1 MKYELGFASRLGD
14 RASNQDRCIARER
27 KSAVLLVLADGMGGH
42 AGGDLAA
49 QILVD
54 EYSRRFEA
62 EHLPLADPARFLRAT
77 LERAH
82 GAILEAGQ
90 AQHPPIQPRTTA
102 VACLIQN
109 GRTYWLHVGDSRLY
123 LLRSGRMVT
132 RTKDHTFV
140 EDMHQQ
146 GMLTAEEIAHHPM
159 RNYVTR
165 CVGGSLESPLPTV
178 GTPVDLQPDDLLL
191 LCSDGFWS
199 ALPQNR
205 IEQLIQDANLEEGLD
220 TLAEAAQ
227 RASYPHSDNITAVAL
242 RWRSDKNASKDPTGR
257 AAGHPQRQPPDP
269 LTSAIAEIHRAIRKY
284 GTEMQD

>member
-1 MKYELGFASRLGD
+1 MHYELGFASRLGD
-14 RASNQDRCIARER
+14 RTSNQDRCIARER

-49 QILVD
+49 QRLVD
-54 EYSRRFEA
+54 EYGRRFEA
-62 EHLPLADPARFLRAT
+62 SHLPLPDPEAFLRST

-82 GAILEAGQ
+82 GSILEAGQ

-102 VACLIQN
+102 VACLIQH
-109 GRTYWLHVGDSRLY
+109 GQAHWLHVGDSRLY
-123 LLRSGRMVT
+123 LLRDGHVLT

-146 GMLTAEEIAHHPM
+146 GMLTSEEIARHPM

-165 CVGGSLESPLPTV
+165 CVGGTLESPLPTMGAPV
-178 GTPVDLQPDDLLL
+178 GLQPNDLLV

-205 IEQLIQDANLEEGLD
+205 IEELADDADLTVGLD
-220 TLAEAAQ
+220 TLSEAAQ

-242 RWRSDKNASKDPTGR
+242 RWRDSRDDTRTP
-257 AAGHPQRQPPDP
+257 AARNGAAPGRQPPDR

>member
-1 MKYELGFASRLGD
+1 MKYKLALTTRLGD
-14 RASNQDRCIARER
+14 RPSNQDRCLARER
-27 KSAVLLVLADGMGGH
+27 QSAVLLVLADGMGGH

-54 EYSRRFEA
+54 EYARRFESA
-62 EHLPLADPARFLRAT
+62 RLPLTEPINFLRST

-82 GAILEAGQ
+82 GLILEAGH
-90 AQHPPIQPRTTA
+90 AHHPPINPRTTA
-102 VACLIQN
+102 VSCLIQ
-109 GRTYWLHVGDSRLY
+109 GGQAYWLHVGDSRLY
-123 LLRSGRMVT
+123 LLRAGQIVM

-146 GMLTAEEIAHHPM
+146 GMLTAEEISRHPM

-165 CVGGSLESPLPTV
+165 CAGGSLEIPLPTA
-178 GTPVDLQPDDLLL
+178 GTPVTLQAEDVLL

-205 IEQLIQDANLEEGLD
+205 IANLSTDASLAQGVEA
-220 TLAEAAQ
+220 LAEAAQ
-227 RASYPHSDNITAVAL
+227 RATYPHSDNITAVAM
-242 RWRSDKNASKDPTGR
+242 RWHGDEGTDR
-257 AAGHPQRQPPDP
+257 ATKQEGTSPSQQPHDP
-269 LTSAIAEIHRAIRKY
+269 LSSAIAEIQRAIRKY

>member
-1 MKYELGFASRLGD
+1 VRYELGFASRLGD

-49 QILVD
+49 QKLVD
-54 EYSRRFEA
+54 EYGRRFEA
-62 EHLPLADPARFLRAT
+62 SHLPLPDPTAFLRST
-77 LERAH
+77 LEHAH
-82 GAILEAGQ
+82 GVILEAGQ
-90 AQHPPIQPRTTA
+90 AHHPPIQPRTTA
-102 VACLIQN
+102 VVCLIQH
-109 GRTYWLHVGDSRLY
+109 GHAHWLHVGDSRLY
-123 LLRSGRMVT
+123 LLRNGHIVT

-146 GMLTAEEIAHHPM
+146 GMLTAEEIARHPM

-165 CVGGSLESPLPTV
+165 CVGGTLESPLPTLGV
-178 GTPVDLQPDDLLL
+178 PVSLQPDDLLL
-191 LCSDGFWS
+191 LCSDGLWS
-199 ALPQNR
+199 ALSQDR
-205 IEQLIQDANLEEGLD
+205 IEALADNADLAAGLD
-220 TLAEAAQ
+220 TLSESAQ

-242 RWRSDKNASKDPTGR
+242 RWHDDQDATRAPAGQDSRGR
-257 AAGHPQRQPPDP
+257 TRRPPDR